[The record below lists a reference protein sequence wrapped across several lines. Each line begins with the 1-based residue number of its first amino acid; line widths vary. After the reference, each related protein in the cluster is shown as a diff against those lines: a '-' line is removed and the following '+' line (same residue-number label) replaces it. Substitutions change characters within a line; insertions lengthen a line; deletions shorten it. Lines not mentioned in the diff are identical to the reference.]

1 MARDKGVPGTQIG
14 ISMDI
19 YQIGISHKTAP
30 VDIREQLA
38 FSGSEKEEY
47 LSLVKKEENIGECVL
62 ITTCNRTEIYVT
74 GDKAAADRAMELMAA
89 YKGLDLKDLKKYFLR
104 YEGEGAV
111 KHLMTVASGLDSMVM
126 GEDEILGQVKRDY
139 GQAYEGGNTSY
150 LLNTLFREA
159 ISCSKAVKTETRL
172 SKTPI
177 SVGTLTAKEVITFQA
192 DELQV
197 KKVLII
203 GISGKMGSIVMKNL
217 YGTPGIAI
225 AGTVRNHMSGDEVE
239 TQFTGIKY
247 YDYKDR
253 YEAIKDADVIISATQ
268 SPHYTITF
276 KELENVLTDRK
287 KRLFIDLAVPRDV
300 DKDIRGM
307 EGIQLIDMDYFEE
320 LAEENNKVKEEE
332 AVIARKIIDK
342 RTDEFLKTVIFH
354 GFLPELERI
363 KGNLKETSLETL
375 LYHMKNH
382 VNREELET
390 LLRSLEL
397 AAEELKPYGKRRDR

>member
-1 MARDKGVPGTQIG
+1 MARDKGVFGTQIG

-30 VDIREQLA
+30 VEIREQLA

-47 LSLVKKEENIGECVL
+47 LRLVKEEDNIRECVL

-74 GDKAAADRAMELMAA
+74 GDETAADKAMERMAE

-139 GQAYEGGNTSY
+139 GQAYEGGNTAY

-172 SKTPI
+172 SKTPV
-177 SVGTLTAKEVITFQA
+177 SVGTLTAKEVITFETDKRKA
-192 DELQV
+192 

-217 YGTPGIAI
+217 YGTPGIGI
-225 AGTVRNHMSGDEVE
+225 AGTVRNHLSGDDVE
-239 TQFTGIKY
+239 TQYTRIDY

-253 YEAIKDADVIISATQ
+253 YEAVKDADVIISATQ

-276 KELENVLTDRK
+276 KELENVLTDKK
-287 KRLFIDLAVPRDV
+287 KRLFIDLAVPRDI

-332 AVIARKIIDK
+332 AVNARKIIDK
-342 RTDEFLKTVIFH
+342 RTDEFMKTLIFH
-354 GFLPELERI
+354 GFLPDLERI

-382 VNREELET
+382 VNKEELGS